1 MTRSTSA
8 VPARYGT
15 WGVNWTPSAGEE
27 DDLMEP
33 DSPLEDFHS
42 LVVERFE
49 VSLFYFRM
57 DK

>member
-1 MTRSTSA
+1 
-8 VPARYGT
+8 
-15 WGVNWTPSAGEE
+15 
-27 DDLMEP
+27 MEP